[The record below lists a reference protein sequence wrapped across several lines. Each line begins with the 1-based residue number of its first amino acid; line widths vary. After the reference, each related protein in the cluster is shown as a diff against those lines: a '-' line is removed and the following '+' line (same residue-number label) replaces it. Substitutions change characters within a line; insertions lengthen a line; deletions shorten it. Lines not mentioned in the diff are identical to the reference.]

1 MKNIYLSFLLVGM
14 VASAQAQMTTKPG
27 FGVISQESIKPTN
40 TQHAASKALGVLIW
54 SDNFDSGSNWTIDN
68 DGQAGGA
75 YGWTIDGVVDGWYM
89 TNGISSGSG
98 PGFAELSNGDAQQG
112 TQELGVT
119 YTMTSITLDIPN
131 LPANIFNTD
140 QVTLQYQ
147 ETGALSNDEQLAQ
160 ISTDGGFFWQTI
172 RDNRDHYSVTSQGSP
187 GNDYPNPANISIN
200 LAPYITGNAT
210 SLQIRFSWTTAF
222 PQFPTN
228 PNYWGTYGWYIDDVR
243 IFTNP
248 DNDIEAV
255 DPYWGTSSLY
265 YTQIPATQI
274 APIDFTSRAYNGGLN
289 TQNNVT
295 LNVDINNGAWTG
307 TSQSTTIPVGVTY
320 SLAVSTQYT
329 PAAIPGNH
337 AFTWEIT
344 QDEVDDIPANNIIAG
359 DDFDISE
366 YIYAMD
372 EDVVDGYSGNAGF
385 GWEKGNFYDIR
396 TDQDVY
402 SIDVKVHSSSEV
414 GSTVYGKIYS
424 WDETNT
430 SIFADALTYVQRT
443 ESHEITQQDL
453 DQGLISLPL
462 LAPTSLFAATKK
474 YFVVAATDG
483 DGGATVDVQIATSGS
498 SPTGFSYFYAANE
511 DTWYAQ
517 QSTPIV
523 RLNFDGSTLG
533 LNEATNANVSALNI
547 FPNPATNEVNVSFI
561 VNDAS
566 DVRVEVLDMNGKV
579 IETITEA
586 SQVSGLQK
594 NTISTTAY
602 ATGIYLITIETQEGL
617 VQRKFVKN

>member
-1 MKNIYLSFLLVGM
+1 M
-14 VASAQAQMTTKPG
+14 VASAQAQMTTKPA

-40 TQHAASKALGVLIW
+40 TQHDATKALGVLIW

-119 YTMTSITLDIPN
+119 YTMTSIALDIPN
-131 LPANIFNTD
+131 LPANTVYTD

-147 ETGALSNDEQLAQ
+147 ETGALSNDKQLVQ

-172 RDNRDHYSVTSQGSP
+172 RDNRDHYSVTSQVSP

-200 LAPYITGNAT
+200 LAPYITGNA
-210 SLQIRFSWTTAF
+210 SFVQIRFSWTTAF
-222 PQFPTN
+222 PQFPTD
-228 PNYWGTYGWYIDDVR
+228 PNYWSTYGWYIDDVR

-265 YTQIPATQI
+265 YSQIPTTQI
-274 APIDFTSRAYNGGLN
+274 APIDFTSRVFNGGLN

-295 LNVDINNGAWTG
+295 LNVDVNNGAWTG
-307 TSQSTTIPVGVTY
+307 TSQSTTIPVGVSD
-320 SLAVSTQYT
+320 SLVVSTQYT

-344 QDEVDDIPANNIIAG
+344 QDEVDDIPANNIIAD
-359 DDFDISE
+359 DDFDVSE

-372 EDVVDGYSGNAGF
+372 EDVVDGSSGNAGF
-385 GWEKGNFYDIR
+385 AWEKGNFYDIWA
-396 TDQDVY
+396 DQDVY
-402 SIDVKVHSSSEV
+402 FIDVKVHSSSEV
-414 GSTVYGKIYS
+414 GSMIFGKIYA
-424 WDETNT
+424 WDETNAT
-430 SIFADALTYVQRT
+430 LFADGLSLVQQT
-443 ESHEITQQDL
+443 EYHEITQQDL
-453 DQGLISLPL
+453 SQGVISLPL
-462 LAPTSLFAATKK
+462 LAPTTLSATTNS

-483 DGGATVDVQIATSGS
+483 DGGTTDDVQIATSGS
-498 SPTGFSYFYAANE
+498 SPTGFSYFYAADD
-511 DTWYAQ
+511 DTWYLQPA
-517 QSTPIV
+517 TPIV
-523 RLNFDGSTLG
+523 RLNFDGTTWG
-533 LNEATNANVSALNI
+533 LNEATKVSALNI
-547 FPNPATNEVNVSFI
+547 FPNPATDEVNVSFI

-566 DVRVEVLDMNGKV
+566 DVRVEVLNMNGKV
-579 IETITEA
+579 IETVTEA

-594 NTISTTAY
+594 NTISTTGY
-602 ATGIYLITIETQEGL
+602 AAGIYLINIETKEGS